1 MDLER
6 IIKISQ
12 AKIKAGNVVSNV
24 RNTLNEYKHGRQD
37 VQEELSE
44 VYKPIVKLK
53 RMSNKR
59 LTRNRTKCL
68 NSYRKTK
75 NH

>member
-6 IIKISQ
+6 IKKISQ

-24 RNTLNEYKHGRQD
+24 RNTLKEYKHGRQD

-44 VYKPIVKLK
+44 VYKPI
-53 RMSNKR
+53 
-59 LTRNRTKCL
+59 T
-68 NSYRKTK
+68 
-75 NH
+75 